1 MWTENGRISR
11 TLSQSLV
18 FKDME
23 PEKELKLLDVVR
35 EFQEKGVK
43 SLLLTIP
50 IDDLS
55 IQQSVPSI

>member
-23 PEKELKLLDVVR
+23 PEKEVKLLDVVC